1 MNSRVSGF
9 ISLPSLKS
17 LPRWAI
23 AVLIAFSLHS
33 VAVIAWIGFES
44 QLGAE
49 FGNQGVEVGLKLVG
63 DLSDPT
69 QVLQPEE
76 PIEEPRLEPE
86 PIPQFTEP
94 VVTPEIE
101 RKLPDPDLLTVDP
114 PQPLTDFEMPDL
126 QLAMPN
132 LDISPQVLHETPA
145 QAATTGTGSSD
156 QVGNSKRLSRSYLA
170 RVAAH
175 LNRHKKYPKT
185 SRRAGEEGRVEVA
198 LTVFSDGSVD
208 SVRIVKSSGFT
219 ELDAEALRMVER
231 ATPFPKF
238 SNSMLNRGI
247 DELKFRSS
255 INFSLKEQ

>member
-1 MNSRVSGF
+1 MNSKVSRFG
-9 ISLPSLKS
+9 SLPSLGS

-33 VAVIAWIGFES
+33 AAVIAWIGFES

-49 FGNQGVEVGLKLVG
+49 FGNQGVEVGLKIVG
-63 DLSDPT
+63 DLKDAT
-69 QVLQPEE
+69 HELQPEK
-76 PIEEPRLEPE
+76 PVEEPPLEPE

-94 VVTPEIE
+94 VVMPEID
-101 RKLPDPDLLTVDP
+101 RKLPDPDLLTVD
-114 PQPLTDFEMPDL
+114 QPLTEFKLPEL

-132 LDISPQVLHETPA
+132 LDISPQALQEASA
-145 QAATTGTGSSD
+145 QSATIGTGSSD
-156 QVGNSKRLSRSYLA
+156 QVGSSKRLSRSYLA

-185 SRRAGEEGRVEVA
+185 SRRAGEEGRVDVA

-208 SVRIVKSSGFT
+208 SVRIVKSSGFS

-238 SNSMLNRGI
+238 SNAMLNRGI

-255 INFSLKEQ
+255 INFSLKQQ